1 MDSNHHARRVEE
13 LDNCLDGQIRVRRQ
27 RSEENHGLGR
37 RELLLLGHWGARSL
51 EVGTKYGTAATPSPS
66 LAAGGGEEEGAEP
79 SMRTGA
85 GERRD
90 SSGGA

>member
-1 MDSNHHARRVEE
+1 MSRDHHVRRAEE
-13 LDNCLDGQIRVRRQ
+13 LDGQIGAGRR
-27 RSEENHGLGR
+27 RSEEHHGLGR

-51 EVGTKYGTAATPSPS
+51 EVGAKYGTAATPSPS

-79 SMRTGA
+79 AMRAGA
-85 GERRD
+85 GGRRD